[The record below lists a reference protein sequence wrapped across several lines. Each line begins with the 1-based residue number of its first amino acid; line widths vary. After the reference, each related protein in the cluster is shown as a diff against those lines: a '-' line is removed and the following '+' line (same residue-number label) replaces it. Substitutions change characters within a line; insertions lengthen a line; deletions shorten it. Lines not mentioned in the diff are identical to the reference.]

1 MACVIAGSMGTRPYP
16 ARGNSRIHR
25 LWAGALGAV
34 TLAVAAQPAEAQQ
47 TQGPTR
53 TRQAEAKSI
62 VLRQLSFFRVQDL
75 DFGDIIPG
83 PTAGVVR
90 ILPDG
95 TRTVTGGVT
104 VVGNTHQPARFAGL
118 GSFNQQVLINVS
130 ANSIQLT
137 GPGAPMT
144 LSQFEIG
151 STPTAILTT
160 TPLRFRITSTNGQ
173 FNFPLGARLAVG
185 ANQAAG
191 NYSGT
196 FSITLDYQ

>member
-1 MACVIAGSMGTRPYP
+1 MLRLCLAAIALAATAAGTQP
-16 ARGNSRIHR
+16 
-25 LWAGALGAV
+25 
-34 TLAVAAQPAEAQQ
+34 VAAQS

-53 TRQAEAKSI
+53 TRAGEAKII

-95 TRTVTGGVT
+95 TRTVTGGVS
-104 VVGNTHQPARFAGL
+104 VVGSTHQPARFAGL
-118 GSFNQQVLINVS
+118 GSYNQQVLISVS
-130 ANSIQLT
+130 SNTIQLT

-151 STPTAILTT
+151 STPTAIITT
-160 TPLRFRITSTNGQ
+160 SPTRFRIAATNGQ
-173 FNFPLGARLAVG
+173 FNFPMGARLAVG

-191 NYSGT
+191 TYSGT
-196 FSITLDYQ
+196 FSVTLNYQ

>member
-1 MACVIAGSMGTRPYP
+1 MGTRPYQK
-16 ARGNSRIHR
+16 RGIPSADR
-25 LWAGALGAV
+25 LCLAAALFAGSMAM
-34 TLAVAAQPAEAQQ
+34 AQPVLAQQ
-47 TQGPTR
+47 TQGPTG

-95 TRTVTGGVT
+95 TRTTTGGVS
-104 VVGNTHQPARFAGL
+104 VVGSTHQPARFAGL
-118 GSFNQQVLINVS
+118 GSYNQQVLISVS
-130 ANSIQLT
+130 SNTIQLT

-151 STPTAILTT
+151 STPTAILST
-160 TPLRFRITSTNGQ
+160 TPTRFRISSTNGQ
-173 FNFPLGARLAVG
+173 FNFPVGARLAVG

-191 NYSGT
+191 NYSGN
-196 FSITLDYQ
+196 FSITLNYQ

>member
-1 MACVIAGSMGTRPYP
+1 MGTRPFPILKLCAAGVALACAMP
-16 ARGNSRIHR
+16 AS
-25 LWAGALGAV
+25 
-34 TLAVAAQPAEAQQ
+34 AQQ

-75 DFGDIIPG
+75 DFGDIVPG
-83 PTAGVVR
+83 ATAGVIR

-95 TRTVTGGVT
+95 TRTVTGGVQAL
-104 VVGNTHQPARFAGL
+104 GSTHQPARFAGM
-118 GSFNQQVLINVS
+118 GSFNQQVLISVS

-151 STPTAILTT
+151 SSPTVILTT
-160 TPLRFRITSTNGQ
+160 TPLRFRINSTNGQ
-173 FNFPLGARLAVG
+173 FNFPIGARLAVG
-185 ANQAAG
+185 ANQAPG
-191 NYSGT
+191 TYSGT
-196 FSITLDYQ
+196 FSITLNYQ

>member
-1 MACVIAGSMGTRPYP
+1 MGTRPYHL
-16 ARGNSRIHR
+16 RGNLPAAR
-25 LWAGALGAV
+25 LCLAALLLAAGTVMARP
-34 TLAVAAQPAEAQQ
+34 AQAQQ
-47 TQGPTR
+47 TQGPTG

-62 VLRQLSFFRVQDL
+62 ILRQLSFFRVQDL

-95 TRTVTGGVT
+95 TRTTTGGVT
-104 VVGNTHQPARFAGL
+104 VIGSTHQPARFAGL

-130 ANSIQLT
+130 SNTIQLT

-144 LSQFEIG
+144 VSQFEIG
-151 STPTAILTT
+151 STPTVLLTT
-160 TPLRFRITSTNGQ
+160 TPLRFRISSANGQ

-185 ANQAAG
+185 ANQVAG

-196 FSITLDYQ
+196 FSITLNYQ

>member
-1 MACVIAGSMGTRPYP
+1 M
-16 ARGNSRIHR
+16 
-25 LWAGALGAV
+25 L
-34 TLAVAAQPAEAQQ
+34 VAAGTAATAPVQAQQ
-47 TQGPTR
+47 TQGPTG

-75 DFGDIIPG
+75 DFGDIVPG

-95 TRTVTGGVT
+95 TRTTTGGVT
-104 VVGNTHQPARFAGL
+104 VVGSTHQPARFAGL
-118 GSFNQQVLINVS
+118 GTFNQQVLINVS
-130 ANSIQLT
+130 SNTIQLT

-160 TPLRFRITSTNGQ
+160 TPLRFRIASTNGQ

-196 FSITLDYQ
+196 FSITLNYQ

>member
-1 MACVIAGSMGTRPYP
+1 MLANDSGTAAALCPVAMGTRPYP
-16 ARGNSRIHR
+16 TR
-25 LWAGALGAV
+25 LACAL
-34 TLAVAAQPAEAQQ
+34 AAATGLFASAPAQAQQ

-53 TRQAEAKSI
+53 TNQAEAKSI

-95 TRTVTGGVT
+95 TRTVTGGVQ
-104 VVGNTHQPARFAGL
+104 VAGSTHQPARFAGM
-118 GSFNQQVLINVS
+118 GSRNQQVLISVS
-130 ANSIQLT
+130 ANTIQLT

-151 STPTAILTT
+151 SSPSVILSTTPT
-160 TPLRFRITSTNGQ
+160 RFRINTTNGQ
-173 FNFPLGARLAVG
+173 FNFPVGARLAVG
-185 ANQAAG
+185 ANQADG
-191 NYSGT
+191 VYSGT
-196 FSITLDYQ
+196 FAITLNYQ

>member
-1 MACVIAGSMGTRPYP
+1 MGTRPYP
-16 ARGNSRIHR
+16 APGNLRAHR
-25 LWAGALGAV
+25 LCLAIAALTGAMV
-34 TLAVAAQPAEAQQ
+34 MAQPAAAQS

-53 TRQAEAKSI
+53 NSTAESKTI

-90 ILPDG
+90 ILPNG
-95 TRTVTGGVT
+95 TRTVTGGVS
-104 VVGNTHQPARFAGL
+104 VVGSTHQPARFAGM
-118 GSFNQQVLINVS
+118 GSFNQQVLISVS
-130 ANSIQLT
+130 SNTIQLT

-151 STPTAILTT
+151 STPTAIITT
-160 TPLRFRITSTNGQ
+160 APTRFRITSTNGQ
-173 FNFPLGARLAVG
+173 FNFPLGGRLAVA

-191 NYSGT
+191 NYTGT
-196 FSITLDYQ
+196 FTITLNYQ

>member
-1 MACVIAGSMGTRPYP
+1 MGTRPYHS
-16 ARGNSRIHR
+16 RGNPSAVR
-25 LWAGALGAV
+25 LCLVAML
-34 TLAVAAQPAEAQQ
+34 VAAGTAATAPVQAQQ
-47 TQGPTR
+47 TQGPTG

-75 DFGDIIPG
+75 DFGDIVPG

-95 TRTVTGGVT
+95 TRTTTGGVT
-104 VVGNTHQPARFAGL
+104 VVGSTHQPARFAGL
-118 GSFNQQVLINVS
+118 GTFNQQVLINVS
-130 ANSIQLT
+130 SNTIQLT

-160 TPLRFRITSTNGQ
+160 TPLRFRIASTNGQ

-196 FSITLDYQ
+196 FSITLNYQ